1 MWCYPWCLRKPCIS
15 HSHMPMASR
24 EAMLHEL
31 PVVAVPKEVQPVP
44 NLCGCHR
51 SSRGTKTARS
61 SLRWGSAME
70 KAGNQGHGRVILRQ
84 AVWLKAKR
92 WRKAAIS
99 GPTSPNP
106 PQHPTSQ
113 GYRLLSHYQECW
125 QKPTTFQWEV
135 CFPDDNILQSQVWK
149 HWCKLEAQA
158 QDQATLC
165 EEVIS
170 N

>member
-15 HSHMPMASR
+15 HSHRQAEKQCSVSCR
-24 EAMLHEL
+24 RW
-31 PVVAVPKEVQPVP
+31 
-44 NLCGCHR
+44 LCPRR
-51 SSRGTKTARS
+51 SSQYQTSADAIGAPEAPKTARS

-70 KAGNQGHGRVILRQ
+70 KVGNQGHQRVILCQ
-84 AVWLKAKR
+84 AVWLKAKQ
-92 WRKAAIS
+92 WRKTAIS

-106 PQHPTSQ
+106 PQHPASQ

-149 HWCKLEAQA
+149 RWCKLEAQA